1 MAKKKLIHLDNPA
14 NLSMCYQREMRVRG
28 QAIYVIVLLTI
39 ASVLLALPLIHVDV
53 SVRGGGLLQV
63 PIERNQIAL
72 PVTGKVSRLNIR
84 ENGYVHQG
92 DTLLMID
99 ASIGQE
105 HDRLLSVRMY
115 ELQQLITDAQKLT
128 SLPSTSEKSL
138 LITQRYI
145 SSWEQYSQQLE
156 NTKVQ
161 LDFTKREHDR
171 FESLYNN
178 RVVST
183 AEFERYQS
191 AWRQAS
197 SAFEGVSKQFRSQW
211 AAEATS
217 YRSELHELSRQRAEW
232 KGQESFYTIT
242 APLSGTI
249 QNLVGLQ
256 SGSQVFANQIIA
268 EISPDSSL
276 IAVVYISPKDVGL
289 VRKGQETRIQIDAY
303 NYNQWGM
310 VTAVVED
317 ISDDMVLDAHN
328 QPMFRVKCVFE
339 NTTLTLSNGYEGEL
353 KKGLTFQARFL
364 VARRTLFQLLYDKI
378 DDWLNPNIA

>member
-1 MAKKKLIHLDNPA
+1 MDNPA
-14 NLSMCYQREMRVRG
+14 NLSMGYQREMRVRG

-63 PIERNQIAL
+63 PIERNQIVL
-72 PVTGKVSRLNIR
+72 PVTGKVSLLNIR

-105 HDRLLSVRMY
+105 HDRLLSVRMH

-128 SLPSTSEKSL
+128 NLSSTAAKPL
-138 LITQRYI
+138 LITPRYI
-145 SSWEQYSQQLE
+145 ASWEQYSQQLE
-156 NTKVQ
+156 NAKVQ
-161 LDFTKREHDR
+161 LDFTSREHDR
-171 FESLYNN
+171 FESLHNN

-232 KGQESFYTIT
+232 KGQESLYTIT

-256 SGSQVFANQIIA
+256 SGSQVFSNQIIA

-276 IAVVYISPKDVGL
+276 IAVIYISKADIVISSNSAL
-289 VRKGQETRIQIDAY
+289 KVNLIQIFC
-303 NYNQWGM
+303 
-310 VTAVVED
+310 
-317 ISDDMVLDAHN
+317 SL
-328 QPMFRVKCVFE
+328 
-339 NTTLTLSNGYEGEL
+339 
-353 KKGLTFQARFL
+353 
-364 VARRTLFQLLYDKI
+364 
-378 DDWLNPNIA
+378 